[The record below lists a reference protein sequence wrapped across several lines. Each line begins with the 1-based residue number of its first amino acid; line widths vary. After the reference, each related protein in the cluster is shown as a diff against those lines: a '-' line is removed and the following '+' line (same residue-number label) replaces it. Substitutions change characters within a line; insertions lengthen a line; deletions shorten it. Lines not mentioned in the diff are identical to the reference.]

1 MKYTIIVKP
10 GSKVEKIVSDGENLT
25 VFIHARAHDGEANK
39 AVVESLAKYFSISKS
54 QIKIV
59 SGLKSKKK
67 IVEVS

>member
-1 MKYTIIVKP
+1 MKYSIIVKP

-39 AVVESLAKYFSISKS
+39 AVIESLAKYFHVSKN
-54 QIKIV
+54 QVKII

-67 IVEVS
+67 IIEIS

>member
-1 MKYTIIVKP
+1 MKYSVIVKP

-25 VFIHARAHDGEANK
+25 VFVHARAHDGEANK
-39 AVVESLAKYFSISKS
+39 AVVESLAKYFSVSKS
-54 QIKIV
+54 QIEIV